1 VGEWEPTEFERLLKA
16 LDGLTRTQLADLVTS
31 RVPRQDA
38 QRFVER
44 ASGLSLDALRFVSA
58 HMLLRQQ
65 PAAASRR

>member
-1 VGEWEPTEFERLLKA
+1 
-16 LDGLTRTQLADLVTS
+16 
-31 RVPRQDA
+31 VPRKDA

-58 HMLLRQQ
+58 HMLLRRQ